1 MNSFS
6 PLADRA
12 RIPRLPISL
21 FPWKR
26 LNSGAVIYRR
36 FGRTNLALPVFSFG
50 GMRCQES
57 WTRGVET
64 SAAGQKS
71 LEATLDRALELGITH
86 IETARGYGTS
96 EAQLGPALS
105 RHRRDRFLLQ
115 TKVRPSPNV
124 KEFEAQ
130 LEESFQLLKVD
141 RLDLFAI
148 HGVNDQDS
156 VDWSLAPGGCL
167 EAAERWREQGRIRH
181 IGFSTHAPKPLVLRL
196 IESGRFDYINFHY
209 YYLFQDN
216 LPIIAAARKHDMG
229 TFIISPS
236 DKGGRLYRAS
246 ARLRELCEPL
256 SPMVF
261 NDLWC
266 LSNPDIHTLS
276 LGAARPSDFDEHLK
290 VLPMLADPAPVLE
303 PIVQRLESVYREA
316 VGDEFARRW
325 FEGIREWNEFPG
337 KINVRR
343 ILWLRNLVLAYDL
356 LDFAQERYMSMKP
369 DDIWVPGARAAEFDD
384 AEMIAALS
392 DSPFRA
398 QIPGILREAHKMLFN
413 PKVRPL
419 P

>member
-1 MNSFS
+1 
-6 PLADRA
+6 
-12 RIPRLPISL
+12 
-21 FPWKR
+21 
-26 LNSGAVIYRR
+26 
-36 FGRTNLALPVFSFG
+36 
-50 GMRCQES
+50 MRYQES

-64 SAAGQKS
+64 SAASQRN

-86 IETARGYGTS
+86 VETARGYGTS

-105 RHRRDRFLLQ
+105 RHRRDSFLLQ
-115 TKVRPSPNV
+115 TKLRPSPNV

-130 LEESFQLLKVD
+130 LAESCKLLQVD
-141 RLDLFAI
+141 YLDLFSI
-148 HGVNDQDS
+148 HGVNDKES

-167 EAAERWREQGRIRH
+167 EVAERWRAQGRIRH
-181 IGFSTHAPKPLVLRL
+181 IGFSTHATKPLILRM
-196 IESGRFDYINFHY
+196 IESDRFDYVNLHY

-216 LPIIAAARKHDMG
+216 LPIIAAARSHDMG

-246 ARLRELCEPL
+246 TRLRALCEPL

-266 LSNPDIHTLS
+266 LSNSDIHTLS
-276 LGAARPSDFDEHLK
+276 LGAARPTDFDEHLA
-290 VLPMLADPAPVLE
+290 VLPLLADPAPVLG
-303 PIVQRLESVYREA
+303 PIVEKLEAAYREA

-325 FEGIREWNEFPG
+325 CEGLREWEELPG

-356 LDFAQERYMSMKP
+356 LDFAQERYISMSP

-384 AEMIAALS
+384 AQMIAALP
-392 DSPFRA
+392 DSPFRQ
-398 QIPGILREAHKMLFN
+398 QIPSILREAHKMLFN
-413 PKVRPL
+413 PKVRPQ